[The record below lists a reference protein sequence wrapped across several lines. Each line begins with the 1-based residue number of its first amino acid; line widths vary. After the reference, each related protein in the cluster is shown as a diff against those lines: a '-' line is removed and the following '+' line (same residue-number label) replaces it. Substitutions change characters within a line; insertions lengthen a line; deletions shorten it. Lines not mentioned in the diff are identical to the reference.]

1 MVGVWKCQIKTMEIT
16 NHIGFNV
23 WNVIK
28 MGIDLLKIVFGVVDL
43 YLYVKNTEV
52 NVKVVNVGKKE
63 VYR

>member
-1 MVGVWKCQIKTMEIT
+1 MEIT